1 MTEAVSRPTLEA
13 VAARAG
19 VSRATV
25 SRVVNGGD
33 GVRAP
38 LAERVR
44 QAVAELGYVPNQA
57 ARSLVTKRHDAV
69 AVVIA
74 EPETR
79 VFADPF
85 FALQLRGISK
95 ELTAHDNQ
103 LVLLLTEGRDD
114 HTRVARYLSGGHV
127 DGALVFSLHLDD
139 PLPGLIR
146 DAGVPTVFG
155 GRPDWGDDG
164 RAVGPARPAAK
175 NPGVVYVD
183 CDNRGGARAAV
194 RHLVGLGRR
203 RIAHLTGALDQT
215 SAVDRLDGYRDVMAE
230 VPGGS
235 DPRLVVES
243 DFTPAGG
250 ERAMRELLD
259 RCPDVDGVFAANDLT
274 ALGALRVLR
283 ASGRRVPED
292 VAVIGFDD
300 MLPVAE
306 EAEPPLTTVRQDI
319 EEMGRLMARLL
330 LRGLSDGRD
339 RPDARDRTG
348 DRDRPD
354 ARDATHGRDR
364 TGPALDGPHAGGV
377 ILPTTLIRRASA

>member
-1 MTEAVSRPTLEA
+1 MTETAPRPTLEA

-19 VSRATV
+19 VSRATA

-33 GVRAP
+33 GVREP
-38 LAERVR
+38 LVERVR
-44 QAVAELGYVPNQA
+44 RAVDELGYVPNQA

-69 AVVIA
+69 AVVVA

-114 HTRVARYLSGGHV
+114 HARVGRYLAGGHV

-146 DAGVPTVFG
+146 RAGIPTVFG
-155 GRPDWGDDG
+155 GRPGWSDGDGGD
-164 RAVGPARPAAK
+164 
-175 NPGVVYVD
+175 VVYVD
-183 CDNRGGARAAV
+183 SDNRGGARDAV
-194 RHLVGLGRR
+194 RHLVALGRTR
-203 RIAHLTGALDQT
+203 VAHITGPLDQT
-215 SAVDRLDGYRDVMAE
+215 SAADRLDGYRDVMADA
-230 VPGGS
+230 
-235 DPRLVVES
+235 DPRLVVPG
-243 DFTPAGG
+243 DFTPVGG

-259 RCPDVDGVFAANDLT
+259 HRPDVDAVFAANDLT
-274 ALGALRVLR
+274 AAGALRVLR
-283 ASGRRVPED
+283 EHGRRVPED

-306 EAEPPLTTVRQDI
+306 QTDPPLTTVRQDI

-330 LRGLSDGRD
+330 LRG
-339 RPDARDRTG
+339 P
-348 DRDRPD
+348 
-354 ARDATHGRDR
+354 
-364 TGPALDGPHAGGV
+364 DGPHPGEQAPRSGV
-377 ILPTTLIRRASA
+377 VLPTTLVRRASA

>member
-1 MTEAVSRPTLEA
+1 MTETAPRPTLEA

-19 VSRATV
+19 VSRATA

-33 GVRAP
+33 GVREP
-38 LAERVR
+38 LVERVR
-44 QAVAELGYVPNQA
+44 RAVDELGYVPNQA

-69 AVVIA
+69 AVVVA

-114 HTRVARYLSGGHV
+114 HARVGRYLAGGHV

-146 DAGVPTVFG
+146 RAGIPTVFG
-155 GRPDWGDDG
+155 GRPGWSDGDGGD
-164 RAVGPARPAAK
+164 
-175 NPGVVYVD
+175 VVYVD
-183 CDNRGGARAAV
+183 SDNRGGARDAV
-194 RHLVGLGRR
+194 RHLVALGRTR
-203 RIAHLTGALDQT
+203 VAHITGPLDQT
-215 SAVDRLDGYRDVMAE
+215 SAADRLDGYRDVMADA
-230 VPGGS
+230 
-235 DPRLVVES
+235 DPRLVVPG

-259 RCPDVDGVFAANDLT
+259 HRPDVDAVFAANDLT
-274 ALGALRVLR
+274 AAGALRVLR
-283 ASGRRVPED
+283 EHGRRVPED

-306 EAEPPLTTVRQDI
+306 QTDPPLTTVRQDI

-330 LRGLSDGRD
+330 LRG
-339 RPDARDRTG
+339 P
-348 DRDRPD
+348 
-354 ARDATHGRDR
+354 
-364 TGPALDGPHAGGV
+364 DGPHTGEQAPRSGV
-377 ILPTTLIRRASA
+377 VLPTTLVRRASA